1 MKGFKKLTGIT
12 LTELERLVATN
23 KHMVAEI
30 ANFTYKFAD
39 KAVFLTVQD
48 LWNLVFGDKKDQES
62 LVAIWV
68 SEKVAYDALQAPAA
82 ATSVEDLLKTALAAL
97 NVSRGVETAAND
109 AAKEQEKV
117 DILLSKTRFEVL
129 DEVYK
134 YMLQRNS
141 ENTAEK
147 EKAKEK
153 AKSDAAL
160 QAQLDLIDELDK
172 AAEIDALKALS
183 PEDRAKKKAEIL
195 AKMGK

>member
-12 LTELERLVATN
+12 LAELERLVATN

-68 SEKVAYDALQAPAA
+68 TEKVAYDALQAPTST
-82 ATSVEDLLKTALAAL
+82 TSVEELLKAALAAL
-97 NVSRGVETAAND
+97 NVSRGVETAVND
-109 AAKEQEKV
+109 AAKEQGKI

-141 ENTAEK
+141 ENTAEV
-147 EKAKEK
+147 EKAKDK
-153 AKSDAAL
+153 AKSDAKL
-160 QAQLDLIDELDK
+160 QARLDLIDELDK
-172 AAEIDALKALS
+172 EAEIEALKALS
-183 PEDRAKKKAEIL
+183 PEDRAKKRAEIL
-195 AKMGK
+195 AEMGK

>member
-1 MKGFKKLTGIT
+1 MKGYKKLTGIT
-12 LTELERLVATN
+12 LAELERLVATN

-68 SEKVAYDALQAPAA
+68 SEKIAYDALQTPAA
-82 ATSVEDLLKTALAAL
+82 ATSVEDLLKAALAAL
-97 NVSRGVETAAND
+97 NVSRGVETAVSD
-109 AAKEQEKV
+109 AAKEKEKI

-134 YMLQRNS
+134 YMLQRNA
-141 ENTAEK
+141 ENTAEV

-160 QAQLDLIDELDK
+160 QAQLDLINKLDEE
-172 AAEIDALKALS
+172 AEIDALKALS

>member
-1 MKGFKKLTGIT
+1 MKGFKKLNGIT
-12 LTELERLVATN
+12 LAELERLVATN
-23 KHMVAEI
+23 KHMVTEI

-68 SEKVAYDALQAPAA
+68 TEKVAYDALQAPTS
-82 ATSVEDLLKTALAAL
+82 ATSVEELLKAALAAL
-97 NVSRGVETAAND
+97 NVSRGVETAVSD
-109 AAKEQEKV
+109 AAKEQEKI

-141 ENTAEK
+141 ENTAEA

-153 AKSDAAL
+153 AKTDANL

-172 AAEIDALKALS
+172 EAEIDALKALS
-183 PEDRAKKKAEIL
+183 PEERAKKRAEIL

>member
-12 LTELERLVATN
+12 LAELERLVATN

-68 SEKVAYDALQAPAA
+68 TEKVAYDALQAPTA
-82 ATSVEDLLKTALAAL
+82 ATSVEELLKAALAAL
-97 NVSRGVETAAND
+97 NVSRGVETAVND
-109 AAKEQEKV
+109 AAKEQEKI

-141 ENTAEK
+141 ENTAEV

-153 AKSDAAL
+153 AKTDANL

-172 AAEIDALKALS
+172 EAEIDALKALS
-183 PEDRAKKKAEIL
+183 PEDRAKKRAEIL